1 MRIGDVVPLHL
12 GTVTFPDWHPL
23 AGGEGVV
30 RAFLIRHPEGPIL
43 FDTGVGFGHANIDEW
58 YQPRSVRIEGALAAQ
73 GVAIEDLR
81 FAINSHLHFDHS
93 GQNPEL
99 GGVPIYVQSRELI
112 AADAPAYTIPEWVHF
127 PGANYVGLEGDA
139 VVAPGVRILAT
150 PGHTPGH
157 QSVAVETDEGQVLM
171 AGQAIYSLTEFEHI
185 ARTGELLP
193 GDPPP
198 DPDAYLD
205 SARILVRLG
214 ADVVFFSHDEAVYR
228 A

>member
-1 MRIGDVVPLHL
+1 MRIADVVPLQL
-12 GTVTFPDWHPL
+12 ATVTFPDWHPL

-30 RAFLIRHPEGPIL
+30 RAFLIRHPERPIL
-43 FDTGVGFGHANIDEW
+43 VDTGVGFGDAKIDEW
-58 YQPRSVRIEGALAAQ
+58 YQPRPVRIGEALAAH
-73 GVAIEDLR
+73 GVSVENVRLV
-81 FAINSHLHFDHS
+81 INSHLHFDHS
-93 GQNPEL
+93 GQNAAL
-99 GGVPIYVQSRELI
+99 GRGAIYVQAREMT
-112 AADAPAYTIPEWVHF
+112 AAAGSSYTVREWVQF
-127 PGANYVGLEGDA
+127 PGANYVELEGDA
-139 VVAPGVRILAT
+139 EVAPGVRVLAT

-157 QSVAVETDEGQVLM
+157 QSVAVETDDGKVLI

-205 SARILVRLG
+205 SARRLVRLG